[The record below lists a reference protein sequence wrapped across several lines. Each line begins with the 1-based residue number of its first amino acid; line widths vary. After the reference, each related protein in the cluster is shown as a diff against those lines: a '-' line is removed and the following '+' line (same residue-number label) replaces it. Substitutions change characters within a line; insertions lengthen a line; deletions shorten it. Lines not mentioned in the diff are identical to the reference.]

1 MLKRLLNILLIAL
14 SFAGKAQEFN
24 CKITVRHDKI
34 NGVDNAVFT
43 GMEKSLT
50 EFINNRKWSSDDFAT
65 TEKIDCNI
73 LINIT
78 GNNVGNNPDAYS
90 ATLNIQAT
98 RPVYNA
104 SYTTNIINFVDKDIV
119 FQYSLA
125 NPLYFDD
132 NQVVGTIPLASNLSA
147 VMAYYAYI
155 VLALDYDSFS
165 PNGGTNFL
173 KRAQNIVNNAPEGKG
188 ISGWKAMESTK
199 NRYWLADQLLSPRF
213 SDVRNYWY
221 MMHREALDSMTQ
233 KPIESR
239 SRILNNLRKLY
250 NINRE
255 NPNSILLQFFFNAK
269 TDEMQHILA
278 QAPKQER
285 AQYITLL
292 TAMDVP
298 NAAKY
303 SAYR

>member
-1 MLKRLLNILLIAL
+1 MLKRLLRILLIGW
-14 SFAGKAQEFN
+14 SVTSQAQEFN
-24 CKITVRHDKI
+24 CKVTVRHDKI
-34 NGVDNAVFT
+34 NNVDNAVFT
-43 GMEKSLT
+43 GMEKSLN
-50 EFINNRKWSSDDFAT
+50 EFINNRKWSPDDFAA

-73 LINIT
+73 LLNVT
-78 GNNVGNNPDAYS
+78 GNNVGGNPDAYS

-104 SYTTNIINFVDKDIV
+104 SYTTNIINFIDKDIV

-125 NPLYFDD
+125 IPLYFDD
-132 NQVVGTIPLASNLSA
+132 NQVVGTVPLASNLSA
-147 VMAYYAYI
+147 VVAFYAYI

-173 KRAQNIVNNAPEGKG
+173 KKAQNVVNNAPEGKG
-188 ISGWKAMESTK
+188 ISGWKAMESNK

-213 SDVRNYWY
+213 SEVRNFWY
-221 MMHREALDSMTQ
+221 MMHREGLDSMTQ
-233 KPIESR
+233 KPADAR
-239 SRILNNLRKLY
+239 GKILTNLRKLY
-250 NINRE
+250 NVNRE

-269 TDEMQHILA
+269 TDEMQHFLA

-303 SAYR
+303 NAYR